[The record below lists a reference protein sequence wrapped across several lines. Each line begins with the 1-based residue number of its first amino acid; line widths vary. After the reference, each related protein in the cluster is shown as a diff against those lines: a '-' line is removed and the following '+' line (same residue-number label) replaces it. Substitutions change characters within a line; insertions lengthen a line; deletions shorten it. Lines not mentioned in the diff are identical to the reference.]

1 MKTILITGANA
12 NNEVAIQTI
21 KSLESNG
28 CNVVCVPENNENMKK
43 SDLAGLFALA
53 MMGESM
59 LHSSS
64 KDNDLYEPS
73 LNPVLKI
80 QKKKK
85 IPKGCK
91 LFKIGKYEI
100 VSINRKNAIRKA
112 LKLRSSDFNC
122 C

>member
-53 MMGESM
+53 MMGEST
-59 LHSSS
+59 LHPSS

-80 QKKKK
+80 QKK
-85 IPKGCK
+85 
-91 LFKIGKYEI
+91 
-100 VSINRKNAIRKA
+100 RKFRKDVNS
-112 LKLRSSDFNC
+112 LK
-122 C
+122 